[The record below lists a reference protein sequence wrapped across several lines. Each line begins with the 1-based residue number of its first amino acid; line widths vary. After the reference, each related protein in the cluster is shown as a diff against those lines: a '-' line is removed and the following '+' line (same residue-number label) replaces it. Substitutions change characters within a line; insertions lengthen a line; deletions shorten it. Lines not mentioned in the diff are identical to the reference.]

1 MTLQQVVASAKAT
14 PEPAGTS
21 WAFEAFRVAETFERD
36 LMSPESFRDVVS
48 RLERLAV
55 SLHCTAV
62 AGASRM
68 GERLAGGIASLP
80 NTDLKLWPQGSATDE
95 RVLFI
100 DGVVT
105 SGVQLACA
113 IRAARQCGVANPVG
127 AGVIARRSALAT
139 RREVG
144 ELVALEEI

>member
-1 MTLQQVVASAKAT
+1 MTLQQVVASAGAT
-14 PEPAGTS
+14 PEPAGPS
-21 WAFEAFRVAETFERD
+21 WAFEAFRISEAFERD
-36 LMSPESFRDVVS
+36 LMSPESFREVVV

-55 SLHCTAV
+55 SLDCTAV
-62 AGASRM
+62 AGASRV
-68 GERLAGGIASLP
+68 GERLAGGIVSLP
-80 NTDLKLWPQGSATDE
+80 NTRLKLWPPGSPTDD

-100 DGVVT
+100 DGVVS

-113 IRAARQCGVANPVG
+113 IRAARQSGVANPVG

-144 ELVALEEI
+144 ELTALEEI